1 MAVKERSQI
10 KGTDAQIKAFAGHN
24 GVLAFATDTKSLHV
38 LSGTAGTT
46 TEFLP
51 SSKVATKTELANY
64 TPTSSLATV
73 ATSGSYNDLSDKPV
87 VDSALSSTSDNPV
100 QNKVINSALDG
111 KLSTSGGTMT
121 GTLKIQSGAGTL
133 RLETFNATGSTT
145 TNSGAHVATLENDS
159 YIEVHPS
166 NPGFGAALYM
176 SSSVYSGDALP
187 PGSFLLRSRSAD
199 RTKSYDLWGTN
210 TGSLTWR
217 GNEVARVVS
226 SGKSADGTQ
235 WYRKYN
241 DGYIEQAGLFDNG
254 SDARGV
260 STTITFLAP
269 FSSSVYSVQVT
280 PGATNTTMWDGNV
293 IARNL
298 TTTSMSIAFWG
309 TADPIRARYLYW
321 FACGY

>member
-51 SSKVATKTELANY
+51 STK
-64 TPTSSLATV
+64 LATV
-73 ATSGSYNDLSDKPV
+73 ATSGSYNDLTGKPV
-87 VDSALSSTSDNPV
+87 VDSALSATSENPV

-111 KLSTSGGTMT
+111 KLSTSGGTVNGPVTIASTITTSGLARHAGVKEFVIGGKDNDGCLHLYPGETANYSSKKSASLILTSTDYT
-121 GTLKIQSGAGTL
+121 GITITEGGAF
-133 RLETFNATGSTT
+133 RLNAMNAATGNKSL
-145 TNSGAHVATLENDS
+145 SGS
-159 YIEVHPS
+159 PS
-166 NPGFGAALYM
+166 
-176 SSSVYSGDALP
+176 
-187 PGSFLLRSRSAD
+187 
-199 RTKSYDLWGTN
+199 
-210 TGSLTWR
+210 GSLTWC
-217 GNEVARVVS
+217 GHEVARVVS

-254 SDARGV
+254 SDARGF
-260 STTITFLAP
+260 TTSITFLAP

-280 PGATNTTMWDGNV
+280 PGSTNTTNWDGTV
-293 IARNL
+293 IARAF
-298 TTTSMSIAFWG
+298 TTTSMTIAFWG
-309 TADPIRARYLYW
+309 NSDPIRARYLYW

>member
-64 TPTSSLATV
+64 TPTASLATV

-87 VDSALSSTSDNPV
+87 VDSALSATSENPV
-100 QNKVINSALDG
+100 QNKVVKSALDG
-111 KLSTSGGTMT
+111 KLSLSGGTMT

-133 RLETFNATGSTT
+133 RLQTYGATGSSTT
-145 TNSGAHVATLENDS
+145 ASGAHVATVEDDS
-159 YIEVHPS
+159 YLEVHPS
-166 NPGFGAALYM
+166 NPGKGAQLFMA
-176 SSSVYSGDALP
+176 SSDYSGDALS
-187 PGSFLLRSRSAD
+187 PGQFILRSMSTD
-199 RTKSYDLWGTN
+199 KTSIYDLKGTN
-210 TGSLTWR
+210 IGSLTWC

-226 SGKSADGTQ
+226 SGKSADGNQ

-241 DGYIEQAGLFDNG
+241 DGYIEQGGYYDNG
-254 SDARGV
+254 SYDHFL
-260 STTITFLAP
+260 TLDITFLTP
-269 FSSSVYSVQVT
+269 FSGVNYSIT
-280 PGATNTTMWDGNV
+280 ANSGATEPALLDGTLG
-293 IARNL
+293 IFGQSA
-298 TTTSMSIAFWG
+298 TSVGIKFWG
-309 TADPIRARYLYW
+309 ASTDIRVRYIYW
-321 FACGY
+321 HACGY